1 MEKDTF
7 KTKVV
12 FRKYK
17 DNGDILALFPE
28 IDEGNYA
35 CSCYESVGQHGSAD
49 YNHCISITKPAK
61 PEEYVSL
68 QKELE
73 SIGYNLDIKK
83 KHIRK

>member
-28 IDEGNYA
+28 VDEGNYK
-35 CSCYESVGQHGSAD
+35 CSCYERIGQHGAAD
-49 YNHCISITKPAK
+49 YSHCIRITTPAK
-61 PEEYVSL
+61 EEEYKAL
-68 QKELE
+68 KNELE
-73 SIGYNLDIKK
+73 SMGYNLDIKK
-83 KHIRK
+83 KHLRK